1 WDQGPL
7 IQDIKR
13 RRFALIISVWNPA
26 GGASDEWGTYGNYR
40 WSIGMG
46 RAIMANYYLLDKAGY
61 LYFMAPAD
69 GRHPTCAEMYRRL
82 LLRRDDK
89 RP

>member
-46 RAIMANYYLLDKAGY
+46 RAIMRNYYLAKHAGY
-61 LYFMAPAD
+61 FSITAPLD
-69 GRHPTCAEMYRRL
+69 GKHPSCWEL
-82 LLRRDDK
+82 HEGLLRERE
-89 RP
+89 R